1 MPDTCNYLIPVDNN
15 CVPMKQ
21 SRSTDPMQKP
31 TTGFGVHA
39 SPFNGVKLELAIIL
53 ILGALFWLVLD
64 SITNNEITQIGLLLL
79 FGVLGAAWLV
89 IRTRILFVKNT
100 RH

>member
-1 MPDTCNYLIPVDNN
+1 
-15 CVPMKQ
+15 MKQ
-21 SRSTDPMQKP
+21 SSSTDPLQK
-31 TTGFGVHA
+31 TNTGFGVHA

-79 FGVLGAAWLV
+79 FGILGAVWLV
-89 IRTRILFVKNT
+89 IRTRILILKNT
-100 RH
+100 NH